1 MMVSPLEAV
10 RAKPPAS
17 KLRMVE
23 VATLVVPPSS
33 VLMEAEGM
41 EVQMKL
47 PVERSY
53 CRTLVP
59 VQVASPAPYR
69 VEEEAYP
76 VTQRLPETLA
86 LLSREVLPSTSR
98 IPVISRS
105 LAEVRVWEV

>member
-33 VLMEAEGM
+33 VLMEAEGL
-41 EVQMKL
+41 EVQMNL

-76 VTQRLPETLA
+76 VTQRLPEMEA
-86 LLSREVLPSTSR
+86 LESRWVKPSTS
-98 IPVISRS
+98 S
-105 LAEVRVWEV
+105 LPEMRTS